1 MSVGVRGMAKRAGG
15 GEDSTH
21 VHFCIQGEMPLGNA
35 PMVARGTT
43 YCTVV
48 DFHLLI
54 CLKIMCL

>member
-1 MSVGVRGMAKRAGG
+1 MRGMAKRAGG